1 MEVIHLNR
9 HLYFKADEQV
19 FWIII
24 RENTIAKYVIIICN
38 FRRYPT
44 VFVTIAAVAF
54 VAVVS
59 CLGLTIQYNYQKI
72 KYARWRRRHL
82 SNNNKSSDDYL
93 AVATA
98 DSVTIASNVPEDD
111 DPDDAAVAP
120 LVQLSRPASRIS
132 RKQLMGTLGRRYCK
146 FGT

>member
-1 MEVIHLNR
+1 M
-9 HLYFKADEQV
+9 
-19 FWIII
+19 
-24 RENTIAKYVIIICN
+24 
-38 FRRYPT
+38 
-44 VFVTIAAVAF
+44 FVTIAAVAL

-59 CLGLTIQYNYQKI
+59 CLGLTFQYNYQKI
-72 KYARWRRRHL
+72 KYARWRRRRL

-111 DPDDAAVAP
+111 DPNDAAVAP

-146 FGT
+146 FGTKELFTEYFLSFTILTS